1 MHRFCWLRAV
11 RLAWSSSVTS
21 LTSPARCIGLSNR
34 RSFGSFV
41 FYVPFLVF
49 IFAPRYSGRSW
60 PFTENKA
67 FTVITHRR
75 PAAYLVSDKRKIQ
88 VYERVFRYWAK
99 EKLGIAKKL
108 TRRAIL
114 NFPDCMHSE
123 IFIWGS
129 SLHISSKRT
138 VTRYCAVNSLRV
150 LSKPCYN
157 RIVAIFP
164 LCYIEAM
171 FSEHRAVTGT
181 SAVRYTLVVLG
192 NNG

>member
-123 IFIWGS
+123 IFIWHCTFPRCTFRVNAQSRGIARLIRCAFYRNRVTTGLS
-129 SLHISSKRT
+129 QFFRCVTSKLCFQST
-138 VTRYCAVNSLRV
+138 VL
-150 LSKPCYN
+150 
-157 RIVAIFP
+157 
-164 LCYIEAM
+164 
-171 FSEHRAVTGT
+171 
-181 SAVRYTLVVLG
+181 
-192 NNG
+192 